1 VSRNLQRI
9 LRVRRLLEDLA
20 HLELEKKTAEM
31 RRLETAAAGQ
41 RSLALAARTDAMQI
55 LEGRKDSATPDWLMG
70 IADAEILAW
79 KGGRLAALA
88 RARRPDIE
96 AARAELL
103 GRRLDRRQLESLA
116 AEAAQAELQTEV
128 RREQKQADDWFQS
141 RVARAGRGQK

>member
-20 HLELEKKTAEM
+20 HLELEKKTAEV
-31 RRLETAAAGQ
+31 RRLEQAAAGQ
-41 RSLALAARTDAMQI
+41 RSLALAVRAEGLQI
-55 LEGRKDSATPDWLMG
+55 LEEQKDSATPEWLMG

-88 RARRPDIE
+88 RGRRPDIE

-103 GRRLDRRQLESLA
+103 GRRLDRRQLETLA
-116 AEAAQAELQTEV
+116 AEAAEAERQTEV

-141 RVARAGRGQK
+141 RAAHAGRGQK